1 MQFSLFKFRMKK
13 IFVLC
18 FSLFFFNIYIYM
30 FSVLL
35 GESQLPITLTLI
47 ELVYQINDYF
57 WISYYT
63 NSIRRTIPV
72 PSAIWLLKQWKIFSY
87 FILINYSLELYS
99 QITVLKSHGA
109 LFLCVV
115 MPLSGYTH
123 TFFHFIWF

>member
-1 MQFSLFKFRMKK
+1 MQFSLFEFRMKK
-13 IFVLC
+13 NLFYVFHC
-18 FSLFFFNIYIYM
+18 LFFSIYTYM

-47 ELVYQINDYF
+47 EAVYQINDYF
-57 WISYYT
+57 WIPYYT

-72 PSAIWLLKQWKIFSY
+72 PPAIWLLKQWKIFSY
-87 FILINYSLELYS
+87 FILINYSKELYS
-99 QITVLKSHGA
+99 HITVLKSHGT